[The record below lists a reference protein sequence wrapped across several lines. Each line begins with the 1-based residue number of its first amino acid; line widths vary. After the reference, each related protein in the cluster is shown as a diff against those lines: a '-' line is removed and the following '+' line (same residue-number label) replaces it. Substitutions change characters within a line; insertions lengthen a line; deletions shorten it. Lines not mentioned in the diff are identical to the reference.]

1 MRQKLFGLT
10 VFLLALGCLGASV
23 AQAQVLYGSIVGNVE
38 DSSGAALPGA
48 TVTITSKETGLSKT
62 VVTSDVGS
70 YTFTNVLAGV
80 YDVKVSLQGF
90 KEAVKADVPVT
101 VNTVSR
107 ADAKLEIGALTET
120 VTVESQTSL
129 LQTDKADTHTEIK
142 CAAITQL
149 PLQQNRNYQSLI
161 NLVPGATPGVMQ
173 NSEVDTPG
181 RALSTNVNGLNRNN
195 NGTKTDG
202 ATNVNIWLPHHTMLV
217 SPAETIDTV
226 NVSTSNFDAEQG
238 MAGGAAITVITKSG
252 TNQFKGSA
260 FEFYNN
266 ESLNAKPYFSTTKQP
281 SNAHITG
288 ATVGGPI
295 MKNKLFFFGGWE
307 GQYQKTLSQQFFDV
321 PPDALRAGDFSHAF
335 NSDGSLQLIYDP
347 TTGNADGTG
356 RTPFPG
362 NQLPNI
368 DQIAA
373 KIQGLFPNA
382 NLAGNAGANV
392 GWRGHLA
399 QLRAG
404 RPPQVRSQQLR
415 LQGQLQRHV
424 PGADL
429 GQVLAHG
436 RGGRFSAGVPR
447 VRTQRADGR
456 HEGQP
461 GTRSAR
467 RGRSIRQPSSTPRM
481 ASRR

>member
-38 DSSGAALPGA
+38 DTSGAALPGA

-70 YTFTNVLAGV
+70 YTFTNVLAGI
-80 YDVKVSLQGF
+80 YDVKVTLQGF

-101 VNTVSR
+101 INTVSR
-107 ADAKLEIGALTET
+107 ADARLEIGALTET
-120 VTVESQTSL
+120 VTVESQTAL

-142 CAAITQL
+142 STAITQL

-173 NSEVDTPG
+173 NSPVDTPG

-202 ATNVNIWLPHHTMLV
+202 ATNVNVWLPHHTAMV

-266 ESLNAKPYFSTTKQP
+266 EKLNAIPYFATERRP
-281 SNAHITG
+281 SSSHITG
-288 ATVGGPI
+288 ATLGGP
-295 MKNKLFFFGGWE
+295 
-307 GQYQKTLSQQFFDV
+307 D
-321 PPDALRAGDFSHAF
+321 
-335 NSDGSLQLIYDP
+335 
-347 TTGNADGTG
+347 
-356 RTPFPG
+356 
-362 NQLPNI
+362 
-368 DQIAA
+368 
-373 KIQGLFPNA
+373 
-382 NLAGNAGANV
+382 
-392 GWRGHLA
+392 
-399 QLRAG
+399 
-404 RPPQVRSQQLR
+404 
-415 LQGQLQRHV
+415 
-424 PGADL
+424 
-429 GQVLAHG
+429 
-436 RGGRFSAGVPR
+436 
-447 VRTQRADGR
+447 
-456 HEGQP
+456 HEGQAVLLRILGRAISEASRRISSTTCRP
-461 GTRSAR
+461 TRCARATSAR
-467 RGRSIRQPSSTPRM
+467 RSTATDHYR
-481 ASRR
+481 